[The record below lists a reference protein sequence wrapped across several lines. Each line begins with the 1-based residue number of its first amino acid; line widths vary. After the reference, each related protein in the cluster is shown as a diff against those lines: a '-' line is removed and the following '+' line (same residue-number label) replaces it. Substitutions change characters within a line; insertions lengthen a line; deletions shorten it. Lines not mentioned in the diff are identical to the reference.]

1 MYYNKKAFTLSEIIV
16 SVFISSIILSFLF
29 FFLNDSLSSVSLSK
43 SKSQIIWEF
52 NDFNIKLN
60 DLKIN
65 YSSWS
70 VISNNTLILRNT
82 LNTKGVMV
90 WIVDLEDYKI
100 TSDFNTY
107 WKTFLWYRE
116 LSDTELSLINSNVS
130 TINNLSFQK
139 DKIFQN
145 IHLKSI
151 KINSFN
157 SWSIFEIELNINPFF
172 QQDNVWENWSS
183 LDTKDL
189 FKLNIIL

>member
-16 SVFISSIILSFLF
+16 SIFISSIILSFLF
-29 FFLNDSLSSVSLSK
+29 IFLNDSLSSVTLSRN
-43 SKSQIIWEF
+43 KSQIIWEF
-52 NDFNIKLN
+52 NDFNIKLK

-65 YSSWS
+65 YSSWTI
-70 VISNNTLILRNT
+70 ISNNTLILKNNT
-82 LNTKGVMV
+82 NTKWVMV

-100 TSDFNTY
+100 TSDFGIY
-107 WKTFLWYRE
+107 WKTFLWYRD
-116 LSDTELSLINSNVS
+116 LSDTELSLINTNSS
-130 TINNLSFQK
+130 TINNLLFQK

-151 KINSFN
+151 NINSFN

-172 QQDNVWENWSS
+172 QQENIWENWSN
-183 LDTKDL
+183 LDSKDL